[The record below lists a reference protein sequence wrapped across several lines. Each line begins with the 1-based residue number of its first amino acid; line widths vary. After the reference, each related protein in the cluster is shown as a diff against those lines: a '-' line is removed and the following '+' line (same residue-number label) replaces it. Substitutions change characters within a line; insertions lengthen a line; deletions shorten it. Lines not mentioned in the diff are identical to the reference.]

1 MLHAGPTESKT
12 QTIRWNGN
20 HETLKKK
27 SFGDHL
33 LTFCFCFAVGLFHN
47 PLETFVLGR
56 GDLVP
61 CIPFRML
68 LVFRACSHE
77 QLVLWI
83 FQHANPH
90 RHKHTSW
97 DCNCKNISHFKGVLP
112 KTSEN
117 ITTLRCG
124 CLPGCLMRNAFKLW
138 IWFWPFF
145 GTYLSQVLQHYGSAL
160 LKHWSTPLKV
170 WIRRFKTNRAN
181 GVKSFTWI
189 SVLFFRSCQLK
200 TAYFRCT
207 I

>member
-1 MLHAGPTESKT
+1 MKWKP
-12 QTIRWNGN
+12 WNI
-20 HETLKKK
+20 KKK
-27 SFGDHL
+27 SFGDYL

-145 GTYLSQVLQHYGSAL
+145 CNLSLTGP
-160 LKHWSTPLKV
+160 STLWKCITKTLEYP
-170 WIRRFKTNRAN
+170 FK
-181 GVKSFTWI
+181 GLDQEV
-189 SVLFFRSCQLK
+189 
-200 TAYFRCT
+200 
-207 I
+207 